1 MKVAII
7 TPTIGTKHLEQNL
20 LSVKYQTYKNLK
32 HVVVCDGDEYYFKVK
47 YPTKECDH
55 DNLIVMNLPENTGAN
70 GYNGHR
76 IYGAI
81 PFLIDADYFIFL
93 DEDNWIEPNHVES
106 LVNTVQGND
115 WAFSLRKIVN
125 QEGEYVCND
134 DCESLG
140 RWHTCLS
147 QNEFFVDVGC
157 YFLPKKIAI
166 QIAPI
171 WYRRA
176 RHPEEQPE
184 VDRLLMRVLK
194 QNNTTYETT
203 GEYTLNY
210 RVGNRTDSVQS
221 EFFLRGN
228 EIMTKI
234 HNGVFPWRKENLG
247 SKVVKE
253 EVVGPGIS
261 IVS

>member
-1 MKVAII
+1 MKVAVI
-7 TPTIGTKHLEQNL
+7 TPTIGTKHLEKNL
-20 LSVKYQTYKNLK
+20 DSVSKQTYKNLK
-32 HVVVCDGDEYYFKVK
+32 HIVVCDGPQYDAKVFKIAQH
-47 YPTKECDH
+47 YDH
-55 DNLIVMNLPENTGAN
+55 VTMFKLPENTGAN

-93 DEDNWIEPNHVES
+93 DEDNWIEPNHVET
-106 LVNTVQGND
+106 LVNTVKSYD
-115 WAFSLRKIVN
+115 WAFSLRKIISQDDN
-125 QEGEYVCND
+125 YICND

-140 RWHTCLS
+140 LWHTCLS
-147 QNEFFVDVGC
+147 ANEFFVDVGC
-157 YFLPKKIAI
+157 YFLSRKLAI
-166 QIAPI
+166 QISPI

-184 VDRLLMRVLK
+184 VDRLLIHVLR
-194 QNNTTYETT
+194 QNKTKYQTT

-210 RVGNRTDSVQS
+210 RVGNRADSVQS
-221 EFFLRGN
+221 EFFKRGN
-228 EIMTKI
+228 EIMKQI
-234 HNGVFPWRKENLG
+234 HGDVFPWRKENLG

-261 IVS
+261 IIS

>member
-1 MKVAII
+1 MKVAVI
-7 TPTIGTKHLEQNL
+7 TPTIGTEHLETNL
-20 LSVKYQTYKNLK
+20 HSVSKQTYKNLK
-32 HVVVCDGDEYYFKVK
+32 HIVVCDGPEYDMRVSDITHYYKSA
-47 YPTKECDH
+47 T
-55 DNLIVMNLPENTGAN
+55 LIRLPENTGAN

-76 IYGAI
+76 IYGSI

-106 LVNTVQGND
+106 LVETVKGYD
-115 WAFSLRKIVN
+115 WAFSLRKIIN

-140 RWHTCLS
+140 LWHTCLS
-147 QNEFFVDVGC
+147 ANEFFVDVGC

-171 WYRRA
+171 WHRRA

-184 VDRLLMRVLK
+184 VDRLLMHVLK
-194 QNNTTYETT
+194 QNNTKYQTT

-210 RVGNRTDSVQS
+210 RVGNRVDSVQS
-221 EFFLRGN
+221 EFFVQGN
-228 EIMTKI
+228 EIMKKI
-234 HNGVFPWRKENLG
+234 YNDVLPWKKENL
-247 SKVVKE
+247 SNPKKIDVI
-253 EVVGPGIS
+253 GPGIS
-261 IVS
+261 IIS

>member
-7 TPTIGTKHLEQNL
+7 TPTIGTHYLEKNL
-20 LSVKYQTYKNLK
+20 ESVFNQTYKNLE
-32 HVVVCDGDEYYFKVK
+32 HIVVADGPQYEDKVKEVAEKFKVK
-47 YPTKECDH
+47 PM
-55 DNLIVMNLPENTGAN
+55 LLPENTGAG

-76 IYGAI
+76 IYAAI
-81 PFLIDADYFIFL
+81 PYLINADYFIFL

-106 LVNTVQGND
+106 LVNTVKGYD
-115 WAFSLRKIVN
+115 WVFSLRKIIDKDN
-125 QEGEYVCND
+125 KYICND

-140 RWHTCLS
+140 LWHTCLS

-157 YFLPKKIAI
+157 YFLSKKIAI
-166 QIAPI
+166 QVAPI

-184 VDRLLMRVLK
+184 VDRLLMQILR
-194 QNNTTYETT
+194 QNKTKYQTT

-228 EIMTKI
+228 EIMNKI
-234 HNGVFPWRKENLG
+234 HNGVFPWRKENLS
-247 SKVVKE
+247 SKVVTE

-261 IVS
+261 IIS

>member
-1 MKVAII
+1 MKVAVV
-7 TPTIGTKHLEQNL
+7 TPTIGTDYLEKNIE
-20 LSVKYQTYKNLK
+20 SVFNQRYKKLE
-32 HVVVCDGDEYYFKVK
+32 HVVVCDGPQYSYNVENVTKKFKIN
-47 YPTKECDH
+47 P
-55 DNLIVMNLPENTGAN
+55 MFLPENTGAG

-76 IYGAI
+76 IYAAM
-81 PFLIDADYFIFL
+81 PYLINADYFIFL

-106 LVNTVQGND
+106 LVDAVKGND
-115 WAFSLRKIVN
+115 WSFSLRKIVD
-125 QEGEYVCND
+125 QEGKYVCND

-140 RWHTCLS
+140 LWHTCLS
-147 QNEFFVDVGC
+147 PNEFFVDVGC

-184 VDRLLMRVLK
+184 VDRLLMHVLR
-194 QNNTTYETT
+194 QNKTKYQTT

-210 RVGNRTDSVQS
+210 RVGNRIDSVQS

-228 EIMTKI
+228 EKI
-234 HNGVFPWRKENLG
+234 NKIYNGVFPWRKENLG
-247 SKVVKE
+247 SKVFE